1 MKKKILLLPGDGIG
15 PEVMAAGE
23 RVLSAML
30 ESLALDVAL
39 VDGVIGGAAY
49 EKTGDPLPEETIQQ
63 ALNSHA
69 VLLGAVG
76 GPAWNDVPFE
86 KRPEAGLLKLRQIL
100 EVYANIRPVRLP
112 KRLSHFSPLRARSS
126 DIDMLIVR
134 ELTGGLY
141 FGEPKGR
148 MVEAGETT
156 AVDTLRYSE
165 SEIRR
170 ILDLSHK
177 LAEKRSGR
185 VVSVDK
191 ANVLAT
197 SRLWREVAERVHK
210 AYPHVTLSHMLVDA
224 MAMEMVL
231 RPESIDV
238 LVTENMFGDILSDVG
253 GALVGSLGLL
263 PSASLSDRGLH
274 LYEPVHGSA
283 PTLAGQGIANPIGM
297 ILSVAM
303 LFEYSLSLPEIAE
316 AIWQGVEST
325 LEEGWITQD
334 LAAFVQGHD
343 DASARTFQVV
353 GTQAITERILETTF
367 RQLKRKG
374 VVA

>member
-23 RVLSAML
+23 RVLRAMFDKL
-30 ESLALDVAL
+30 KLDVAL
-39 VDGVIGGAAY
+39 VYGIIGGDAY
-49 EKTGDPLPEETIQQ
+49 EKTGEPLPEETIQQ
-63 ALNSHA
+63 ALDSHA

-86 KRPEAGLLKLRQIL
+86 KRPEAGLLKLRQVL
-100 EVYANIRPVRLP
+100 AVYANLRPVRLP
-112 KRLSHFSPLRARSS
+112 QRLSHLSPLRARSS
-126 DIDMLIVR
+126 DIHMLIVR

-148 MVEAGETT
+148 IVENGEAS

-170 ILDLSHK
+170 ILELAYK

-185 VVSVDK
+185 LVSVDK

-197 SRLWREVAERVHK
+197 SRLWRDVAEHVHT
-210 AYPHVTLSHMLVDA
+210 AYPHVSLTHMLVDA

-231 RPESIDV
+231 RPETIDV

-263 PSASLSDRGLH
+263 PSASLSDQGLH

-283 PTLAGQGIANPIGM
+283 PAIAGQGIANPIGM

-316 AIWQGVEST
+316 ALWQGVEST
-325 LEEGWITQD
+325 LAEGWLTQD
-334 LAAFVQGHD
+334 LAHFVERRNDVPG
-343 DASARTFQVV
+343 RPYRVV
-353 GTQAITERILETTF
+353 GTQEITEHILETTF
-367 RQLKRKG
+367 SQLKRKG

>member
-1 MKKKILLLPGDGIG
+1 
-15 PEVMAAGE
+15 MAAGE